1 MPQQIEKHLELSCTS
16 QNTRNNFNKQKV
28 NCSYNFQQNLCI
40 HFNSN
45 LIVVI
50 IIYNSSLERENAIH
64 EKTLCEHVD
73 NNV

>member
-1 MPQQIEKHLELSCTS
+1 MPEQIEKHLELSCTS
-16 QNTRNNFNKQKV
+16 QNTRNNFNKEKV

-50 IIYNSSLERENAIH
+50 IIYNSSLERENVIN
-64 EKTLCEHVD
+64 EKPLCKHVD